1 MLLLQFLLS
10 CFYSVPNIV
19 HGWSKCNGYGMTDCI
34 AEIQIILAIR
44 LYSLITVGQEGDITN
59 FYWYNVPNFTFF
71 QTIPAGAAE
80 VLPGIQNKDPRG
92 QKKVQHW

>member
-34 AEIQIILAIR
+34 AEIQIIFATEYSSYINEIRSLYTLAIR

-59 FYWYNVPNFTFF
+59 FY
-71 QTIPAGAAE
+71 
-80 VLPGIQNKDPRG
+80 
-92 QKKVQHW
+92 